1 MQQLAR
7 KGAKV
12 YIAGRSEARVAAAI
26 ERLRAEGREPGNGA
40 LEWVELDLSDP
51 RKAKEG
57 ADRFVARETRLDVL
71 GACHSILGSGQ
82 GVLTFCAKFTM
93 PQCEYGPGSRACGY
107 REAKC

>member
-1 MQQLAR
+1 MTSSSGIGYHTVQQLAR

-26 ERLRAEGREPGNGA
+26 ERLRAEGLEPGNGA

-57 ADRFVARETRLDVL
+57 AEKFLARETRLDVL
-71 GACHSILGSGQ
+71 GACDSI
-82 GVLTFCAKFTM
+82 
-93 PQCEYGPGSRACGY
+93 PGAV
-107 REAKC
+107 EVP